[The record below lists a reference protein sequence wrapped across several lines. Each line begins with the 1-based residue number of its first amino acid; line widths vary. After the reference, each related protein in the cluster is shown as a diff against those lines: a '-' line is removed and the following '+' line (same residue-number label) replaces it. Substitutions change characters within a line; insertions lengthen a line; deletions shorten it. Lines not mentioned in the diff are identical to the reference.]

1 MDSMSNGE
9 DNKARNDAGEVLDGG
24 LDGFQTAVSSDTP
37 RVSFHLRAEIIDD
50 GDNSTY
56 LDPFQFSRQYSAA
69 SRSEGTQSFHSCRE
83 SISTRG
89 DDQSTASYHTA
100 TMHTATSVTENDF
113 LSCREPSS
121 HNNTTFMDQDHMS
134 YQNDMNSVDDDSFHT
149 CRKFN
154 EQGLRSVLSVDAAA
168 AATTPVPARFN
179 IPLDVVTKS
188 VLSEQ
193 PKAGGAEQSQ
203 APPRRVPWL
212 RPLLAFLFL
221 ALLSLSIGGAF
232 WMVQHARTTSNSDQS
247 SSSAGSVA
255 LPTVPKLAA
264 TPAPVPL
271 SQKGGAGASATT
283 TSSSSSLRTS
293 SVAPSPSPEMTV
305 QKAPTI
311 QPTLLDQPT
320 LAPTS
325 AATTTTT
332 TATVIPTVTAL
343 PTSTNTAAGTELPT
357 QHPSNRHHNEQMHL
371 RTLLPT
377 PYKKA
382 TKGDY

>member
-1 MDSMSNGE
+1 
-9 DNKARNDAGEVLDGG
+9 
-24 LDGFQTAVSSDTP
+24 
-37 RVSFHLRAEIIDD
+37 
-50 GDNSTY
+50 
-56 LDPFQFSRQYSAA
+56 
-69 SRSEGTQSFHSCRE
+69 
-83 SISTRG
+83 
-89 DDQSTASYHTA
+89 
-100 TMHTATSVTENDF
+100 MHTATSVTENDF

-154 EQGLRSVLSVDAAA
+154 EQGLRSVLSMDAAA
-168 AATTPVPARFN
+168 AATTPAPARFN

-193 PKAGGAEQSQ
+193 PKASSAEQSS

-232 WMVQHARTTSNSDQS
+232 WMVQHSRTTSNRDQS
-247 SSSAGSVA
+247 NGAGSEA
-255 LPTVPKLAA
+255 SVPKLAA

-271 SQKGGAGASATT
+271 SPKGETGVTAT
-283 TSSSSSLRTS
+283 TSSSSSTLRTS
-293 SVAPSPSPEMTV
+293 SLAPSPSPQTTV
-305 QKAPTI
+305 EAPTI

-325 AATTTTT
+325 AATPTT
-332 TATVIPTVTAL
+332 TVIPTVTAL
-343 PTSTNTAAGTELPT
+343 PTSINSAADTELPT
-357 QHPSNRHHNEQMHL
+357 QHPTNRHHNEQMHL

-377 PYKKA
+377 PYKKV
-382 TKGDY
+382 TKDKGDY